1 MKQVERLE
9 NLSKVLAES
18 GRVRLA
24 ILFGSQA
31 TGRARPDSDV
41 DIGIVPSA
49 ELSLAEE
56 LSLAQALE
64 EVVRSPV
71 DLVRLDRGDAL
82 CWVLFPLPAS
92 GYSVMIVELVE
103 LLFESALQFVCC
115 TIQRLIY
122 VAAMVRHDRRRAPL
136 YAGFHCATLIIPAT
150 LVAILVAQMDFHP
163 SDA

>member
-1 MKQVERLE
+1 MKQGERLE

-41 DIGIVPSA
+41 DIGIVPTA

-82 CWVLFPLPAS
+82 LGREVATTGLC
-92 GYSVMIVELVE
+92 
-103 LLFESALQFVCC
+103 LFEEKAGAFTAYRAMAMAEWIDFDEVMAPHRAALLH
-115 TIQRLIY
+115 RL
-122 VAAMVRHDRRRAPL
+122 A
-136 YAGFHCATLIIPAT
+136 
-150 LVAILVAQMDFHP
+150 
-163 SDA
+163 SS